1 MTTSA
6 TALSAY
12 AGRECIG
19 FIRSRGITGFE
30 ALNLE
35 RRSLGLFQSR
45 SETADAIQQ
54 DRKILS
60 ATAGDDDA

>member
-1 MTTSA
+1 MTSA
-6 TALSAY
+6 AALSVY

-19 FIRSRGITGFE
+19 LIRSRGITGFE

-35 RRSLGLFQSR
+35 RRPLGLFQSR
-45 SETADAIQQ
+45 SEAANAIQQ

-60 ATAGDDDA
+60 ATTGDDDV